1 MDIQYVFQ
9 KRLKQH
15 GITIY
20 FYGTTSIESRW
31 EQIRAAIVG
40 SNFGPT
46 KFGTRADGS
55 VETYSEIFERT
66 AGFPLTQSEG
76 KAA

>member
-15 GITIY
+15 GVTIY

-40 SNFGPT
+40 SNLGPT

-55 VETYSEIFERT
+55 IETYAEVWERT
-66 AGFPLTQSEG
+66 TGKPLQE

>member
-1 MDIQYVFQ
+1 MDAQDAIQG
-9 KRLKQH
+9 RLKKH
-15 GITIY
+15 GVTIY
-20 FYGTTSIESRW
+20 FYGTTTIESRW

-55 VETYSEIFERT
+55 IETYAEVWERT
-66 AGFPLTQSEG
+66 TGKPLQE